1 VNPPVLKR
9 ADAKSAPVMEGATGW
24 SSEATLEA
32 LRFEVESLRRQV
44 VAGRKEREFVVTRY
58 EQQLSVRGPPP
69 RPDHLVPAHLVPA
82 HLVPAHLVPAHLVPA
97 HRDVNVVNRTNRH
110 SGWEMSSR
118 GRFTTPTDSLRQ
130 DWSPY

>member
-82 HLVPAHLVPAHLVPA
+82 HLVPAH
-97 HRDVNVVNRTNRH
+97 RDVNVVNRTNRH

>member
-1 VNPPVLKR
+1 
-9 ADAKSAPVMEGATGW
+9 MEGATGW

-82 HLVPAHLVPAHLVPA
+82 HLVPAH
-97 HRDVNVVNRTNRH
+97 RDVNVVNRTNRH

-118 GRFTTPTDSLRQ
+118 GRFTTPTDSLRE

>member
-1 VNPPVLKR
+1 MNPPVLKR

-82 HLVPAHLVPAHLVPA
+82 HLVPAH
-97 HRDVNVVNRTNRH
+97 RDVNVVNRRNRH

>member
-1 VNPPVLKR
+1 VSFSVNPPVLKR

-82 HLVPAHLVPAHLVPA
+82 HLVPAH
-97 HRDVNVVNRTNRH
+97 RDVNVVNRTNRH

>member
-1 VNPPVLKR
+1 VSFSVNPPVLKR

-82 HLVPAHLVPAHLVPA
+82 HLVPAH
-97 HRDVNVVNRTNRH
+97 RDVNVVNRTNRH

-118 GRFTTPTDSLRQ
+118 GRFTTPTDSLRE